1 VASASG
7 SDAGPHLVP
16 LSLITAR
23 TPMRWPPWRPRVAW
37 AAEQLDMF
45 TEAAREY
52 LTSRGP
58 FPSARRPPPWLMRQ
72 QGWQGAFLRRAW
84 RR

>member
-1 VASASG
+1 
-7 SDAGPHLVP
+7 
-16 LSLITAR
+16 
-23 TPMRWPPWRPRVAW
+23 
-37 AAEQLDMF
+37 MF